1 MKHLNYNHLLYFWT
15 VAREGS
21 VTRAAQTLHLTAQ
34 TISGQLRTLEQKIGE
49 DLFIRDGRRLILSD
63 MGKVAF
69 EYAEE
74 IFSTGAE
81 LAEVVRSRIPRGPLV
96 FTVGVTDV
104 VPKLI
109 AAEVLGPAVVMERP
123 VRIVCVEGKLEALLA
138 DLAVHRLD
146 MVLADRRA
154 PDGLNVRVYSH
165 LLGESGIT
173 FFGDEAT
180 ANQLRDGFPR
190 SLNRQPMLLPT
201 TNTVLRRQVD
211 RWFDTYE
218 IAPEIRGEF
227 EDSALLKAFG
237 QSGLGVFVGPT
248 VIEERILAQYRVSVV
263 GRTDGISESIY
274 AISPERRLKH
284 PAAAAIS
291 EAARSQVFAKS

>member
-34 TISGQLRTLEQKIGE
+34 TISGQIKTLEQSIGGE
-49 DLFIRDGRRLILSD
+49 LFVRDGRRLILSD
-63 MGKVAF
+63 MGKVAY
-69 EYAEE
+69 EYAND

-81 LAEVVRSRIPRGPLV
+81 LAEVVRSRIPQGPLV

-104 VPKLI
+104 LPKLI
-109 AAEVLGPAVVMERP
+109 AAEVLEPAVGLGRP
-123 VRIVCVEGKLEALLA
+123 VRLVCVEGKLEALLG

-154 PDGLNVRVYSH
+154 PEGLNVRVYNH
-165 LLGESGIT
+165 LLGESGVT
-173 FFGDEAT
+173 FFAHESLAR
-180 ANQLRDGFPR
+180 QLADGFPH
-190 SLNRQPMLLPT
+190 SLERQPMLLPT
-201 TNTVLRRQVD
+201 ANTMLRRQLD
-211 RWFDTYE
+211 RWLDSQE
-218 IAPEIRGEF
+218 IRPEIKAEF

-237 QSGLGVFVGPT
+237 QGGLGVFAGPS

-263 GRTDGISESIY
+263 GRTNGITETFY

-284 PAAAAIS
+284 PAATAIS
-291 EAARSQVFAKS
+291 DAAKSHVFARR